1 MKRKL
6 KTLVASLAIFAT
18 MTASTFAATPA
29 EEIKSELLSMGVPS
43 SYVGSVVE
51 YLQKI
56 DITESQKNTVLGY
69 INEAKALIGNTT
81 DLGSLSADVKL
92 KLKDLAT
99 KAGNTIGLTVKFGK
113 DANGMTQMVVTDA
126 NGNTILCM
134 TTADAMAIVKNF
146 DADKITDLF
155 VDMVNFSNSTANGN
169 GEFTPVGGEL
179 NSTATGYAGAM
190 AMGLSLVAGAGG
202 VMHVSR
208 KKLG

>member
-6 KTLVASLAIFAT
+6 KTLAASLAIFAT
-18 MTASTFAATPA
+18 MTASTFAATSA
-29 EEIKSELLSMGVPS
+29 DEIKSELLSMGIPS

-99 KAGNTIGLTVKFGK
+99 KAGNTIGLNVKFSK
-113 DANGMTQMVVTDA
+113 NASGMTVVVVTDS
-126 NGNTILCM
+126 NGNTILSM
-134 TTADAMAIVKNF
+134 TTADAMSIVKNF
-146 DADKITDLF
+146 DANKIVDLF
-155 VDMVNFSNSTANGN
+155 VDMVEFSNSSSN